1 MMGTEISTRE
11 ETAVSIPAAEDPSG
25 LVKLALEQGVSVDI
39 LERLVGLQERVS
51 DRNARAEFF
60 SALAN
65 FQDEAPEIHK
75 SRTANITTRAGG
87 KYGYSYAPLENIVR
101 AIREPLKRHGF
112 SFTWDTEGLEAGVL
126 NVVCVLRHVGG
137 HEERSTFPVPTQ
149 TDAAMSGAQKHGAAL
164 TYGRRQSLTAVLG
177 LTTADDD
184 TDGADPRPASTGPIT
199 LEQYA
204 ELEAMIAEVQ
214 ADRPRFLAYLGI
226 DDLKKLPAGEL
237 KRAKDALERKRAA
250 E

>member
-1 MMGTEISTRE
+1 MGTEIQTR
-11 ETAVSIPAAEDPSG
+11 TDKPVTVPDGEDPSG
-25 LVKLALEQGVSVDI
+25 LVRLALEQGVSVEV

-60 SALAN
+60 EALAN
-65 FQDEAPEIHK
+65 FQDEAPEINK
-75 SRTANITTRAGG
+75 SRTAKITTKAGG
-87 KYGYSYAPLENIVR
+87 QYGYTYAPLENIVR
-101 AIREPLKRHGF
+101 AIREPLRRHGF
-112 SFTWDTEGLEAGVL
+112 SFTWDTQGLEAGIL
-126 NVVCVLRHVGG
+126 NVICVLRHVGG

-164 TYGRRQSLTAVLG
+164 TYGRRQSLVAVLG

-184 TDGADPRPASTGPIT
+184 VDGADPRPASTGPIT

-204 ELEAMIAEVQ
+204 ELEAKIAEVH

-237 KRAKDALERKRAA
+237 KRAKDALERKRA
-250 E
+250 EG